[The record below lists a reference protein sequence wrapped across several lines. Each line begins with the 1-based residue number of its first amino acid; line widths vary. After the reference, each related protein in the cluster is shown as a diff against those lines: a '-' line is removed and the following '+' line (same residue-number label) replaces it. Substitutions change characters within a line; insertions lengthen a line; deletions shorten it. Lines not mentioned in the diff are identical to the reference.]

1 MAINKT
7 PVPDARLNMKIRS
20 LFLDH
25 LAQTANVSAS
35 AREAGVTSSAVY
47 AERRRTPAFR
57 DAWALALAEGY
68 ARLETDLLAEA
79 LQTPS
84 GRTAD
89 GTRLSRFSRGLAASA
104 IYAPAHAV
112 GAQIVLIDASATL
125 IISENMYQVGQSV
138 ILEAQGLGDATPVTT
153 VIVAEGLAITP
164 LPPVHGR
171 VIKDDSGNFDLYWKR
186 RSRLDLGLVDGVD
199 QAQAEDQESYR
210 VGLYFDDQMLREW
223 TATENHLRISAS
235 EMASIGAQPN
245 NVVVFKIQQ
254 IGRFALSDPL
264 TFGLS

>member
-35 AREAGVTSSAVY
+35 ARAAGVKSSAVY

-79 LQTPS
+79 LQTAS

-89 GTRLSRFSRGLAASA
+89 GTLKARAQKHRLAIALLSAHRASVKGGALAA
-104 IYAPAHAV
+104 PASKP
-112 GAQIVLIDASATL
+112 AQPDLATL
-125 IISENMYQVGQSV
+125 KAQL
-138 ILEAQGLGDATPVTT
+138 ILKLTHMRQRAEESAAARAEPETEPEREGEGEANADA
-153 VIVAEGLAITP
+153 
-164 LPPVHGR
+164 
-171 VIKDDSGNFDLYWKR
+171 
-186 RSRLDLGLVDGVD
+186 
-199 QAQAEDQESYR
+199 
-210 VGLYFDDQMLREW
+210 
-223 TATENHLRISAS
+223 
-235 EMASIGAQPN
+235 
-245 NVVVFKIQQ
+245 
-254 IGRFALSDPL
+254 
-264 TFGLS
+264 